1 MSYCDLHQSVALRA
15 FSSNFII
22 SKRVIDWAKYFLASS
37 LRHNSASAHA
47 LLYISRGSI
56 TKLPYLTQNATPSSQ
71 ILYACSYSLL
81 RASQLLISYT
91 ITGYFAAFCLLSS
104 TRCYMYCFNQYPNFK
119 ESVCLRFSAY
129 CTAIALIII
138 ISSNVNKL
146 SYKGVFPSN

>member
-91 ITGYFAAFCLLSS
+91 ITGYLQLFVCCQALVVPCTVLTNIPILKNLSV
-104 TRCYMYCFNQYPNFK
+104 YDFLHIVPQ
-119 ESVCLRFSAY
+119 LH
-129 CTAIALIII
+129 
-138 ISSNVNKL
+138 
-146 SYKGVFPSN
+146 